1 MAYENNNK
9 KFDNKDN
16 AKKSFNSNRPRNL
29 HTSIYKYVVVNA
41 AKTAPTSEENV
52 SAVMEILQS
61 ITYDLISI
69 PVTLKTTDE
78 NGKVRVNKV
87 GFVNGFEAHLEDE
100 EFKVTILSNF
110 VNTYKKLNTPCI
122 KILVRTDKK
131 TGDPVQVLGFEIAE
145 AE

>member
-1 MAYENNNK
+1 MAENNNK
-9 KFDNKDN
+9 KFEKKDGN
-16 AKKSFNSNRPRNL
+16 FRKPFNSNRPKNL
-29 HTSIYKYVVVNA
+29 HTSIFKYTVINA
-41 AKTAPTSEENV
+41 AKTPATSEMNV

-69 PVTLKTTDE
+69 PVNLKTTDE
-78 NGKVRVNKV
+78 NGKVRINKV

-100 EFKVTILSNF
+100 EFKITILANF
-110 VNTYKKLNTPCI
+110 VDTYKKLTNPCI

-131 TGDPVQVLGFEIAE
+131 SGDPVQVLGFEIAE